1 MDVQSCVIC
10 LCYLL
15 SSHSPPVSCDIG
27 GMWIGSELEMASMTG
42 ASGAGAV
49 TSVCVCQAYD
59 DAQQYSYDVDAAL
72 WQQQQQQQAERRV
85 RRQVSNETS
94 GRGGMPTDNMAARDD
109 SKTRYD
115 GNDYYDHAYVDN
127 AVYDDYQLYVR
138 ELTHYNKVR
147 HLFTAQ
153 PHNRHHNPPKLFADG
168 HRQTR

>member
-1 MDVQSCVIC
+1 
-10 LCYLL
+10 
-15 SSHSPPVSCDIG
+15 
-27 GMWIGSELEMASMTG
+27 MWIGSELEMASMTG

-72 WQQQQQQQAERRV
+72 WQQQQQQQQAERRV